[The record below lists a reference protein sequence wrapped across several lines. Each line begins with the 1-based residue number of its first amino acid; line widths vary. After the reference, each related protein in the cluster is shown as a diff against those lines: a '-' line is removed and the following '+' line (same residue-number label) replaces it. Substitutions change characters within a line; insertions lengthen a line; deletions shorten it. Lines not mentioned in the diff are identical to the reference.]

1 MNGASL
7 PGSLISSKI
16 DIYSVIVHFKR
27 TTVSRLNYH
36 HLYYFWQV
44 ARTGNLTRAA
54 TALHVS
60 QSALSA
66 QIRQLESTLDCVLF
80 ERSGRRLQ
88 LSAAGQKA
96 MEYASEIFS
105 RGEELEAILRQGV
118 EPARPHLR
126 IGVLSNMS
134 RNFIESFVA
143 PLLHNRDVRF
153 SLHARGLTDLLQGLS
168 QHQFDLVLSNN
179 SVTRGSQDPLW
190 QSQLLARQPLVIVGP
205 PGAMPASAFPLG
217 YEGCRW
223 VAPGSN
229 SELRSVFEAFCAR
242 HGYTPEII
250 MEADDMAMLRLLA
263 RDSGALSVLPE
274 VVVRD
279 EIREGL
285 LCQYMTLPN
294 AWEQFYAITLKGQR
308 LPEAVR
314 LLLGR
319 WAEETA
325 FATAP

>member
-1 MNGASL
+1 M
-7 PGSLISSKI
+7 
-16 DIYSVIVHFKR
+16 
-27 TTVSRLNYH
+27 SRLNYH

-44 ARTGNLTRAA
+44 ARSGNLTRAA
-54 TALHVS
+54 NSLHVS

-66 QIRQLESTLDCVLF
+66 QIRQLESSLDCVLF
-80 ERSGRRLQ
+80 ERAGRRLQ
-88 LSAAGQKA
+88 LTAAGHKA
-96 MEYASEIFS
+96 LEYANEIFS
-105 RGEELEAILRQGV
+105 RGEELEAILREGI

-134 RNFIESFVA
+134 RNFIESFIA
-143 PLLHNRDVRF
+143 PLLDNREVRF
-153 SLHARGLTDLLQGLS
+153 SLHARGLTELLQGLS

-179 SVTRGSQDPLW
+179 SVTRGNQDPLW
-190 QSQLLARQPLVIVGP
+190 QSQLLARQPLVVVGP
-205 PGAMPASAFPLG
+205 PGRIPAGAFPQG
-217 YEGCRW
+217 YEGSRW
-223 VAPGSN
+223 VAPGST
-229 SELRSVFEAFCAR
+229 SELRSIFEAFCAR

-279 EIREGL
+279 EIRQGM

-308 LPEAVR
+308 LPEALR

-319 WAEETA
+319 WVEETV
-325 FATAP
+325 APAAD